1 MALTPKPKHASPQQK
16 PRFTLI
22 ELLPKARARAGCL
35 RNIYYILCA
44 MLLLH
49 PVPFVVRLLDCFACL
64 LITLLGGGAPVRR
77 RLVLSSIQGRQRIN
91 IIFASELDGRACPC
105 PRPFIH
111 SHGTIYIIRCMHTQR
126 SCHLPHTGVAMLAT

>member
-1 MALTPKPKHASPQQK
+1 MALTPKPKQASPQQK

-44 MLLLH
+44 RHAAPSSRSMSSYASLL
-49 PVPFVVRLLDCFACL
+49 CL
-64 LITLLGGGAPVRR
+64 LAHLGGGAPVRCRSSVSSVVHPGTTEDKYYIRKRAGR
-77 RLVLSSIQGRQRIN
+77 RGMPLRKAIHL
-91 IIFASELDGRACPC
+91 FARDN
-105 PRPFIH
+105 
-111 SHGTIYIIRCMHTQR
+111 IIRCMHTQR